1 MVKEQKKLEELI
13 YLSLIGKFF
22 YMNQIGCN
30 TYICFRCNTYIC
42 FTSQD
47 DKANNKKPFYITSEN
62 VLGDKVSLAKLNSFE
77 KHIYGEELTKK
88 MKDENLFSSKEKLN
102 YSKRIKFFIDNVYLK
117 NENSKKIITDFFDMN
132 ILLLRGEQVIDDM
145 QYKSAI
151 KYVHGEFNKAN
162 KNQNLITK

>member
-22 YMNQIGCN
+22 YMNQVG
-30 TYICFRCNTYIC
+30 CNTYIC

-47 DKANNKKPFYITSEN
+47 DKANNKKPFYITNEN
-62 VLGDKVSLAKLNSFE
+62 VIGDKVSLAKLNSFE
-77 KHIYGEELTKK
+77 KQIYGEELIKK
-88 MKDENLFSSKEKLN
+88 LKDENLTSSKEKLN

-117 NENSKKIITDFFDMN
+117 NENSKKFITDFFDMN
-132 ILLLRGEQVIDDM
+132 ILLLRGEQIIDDM
-145 QYKSAI
+145 QYESAI
-151 KYVHGEFNKAN
+151 KYVHGKFNKAN